1 MNSDIVNGAVSA
13 TRTFISANQADIL
26 FAVCVVAIIGFL
38 IACSALIR
46 CSRLKSELRE
56 LRRST
61 QRLISSEEKRL
72 LKEMSDA
79 ASSKPPLKEP
89 H

>member
-13 TRTFISANQADIL
+13 TRTFISADQTDLL
-26 FAVCVVAIIGFL
+26 FAACVVAIIAFW

-46 CSRLKSELRE
+46 CGKLKSELRE

-61 QRLISSEEKRL
+61 QRLICSEEKRL